1 LDILLTSKTH
11 AYHIQIDIPKANYA
25 SSITSIGSSGSK
37 KRGKL
42 IPAAAASSGSA
53 TLPKSLLSAP
63 VAVQRPTTKS
73 VQRTS
78 RANKVL
84 ATLWLLS
91 ASAFRRLDRM
101 EESLRAIE
109 EAEYIDASNPDV
121 WYNVSLQEF
130 CLVPFTVY

>member
-1 LDILLTSKTH
+1 M
-11 AYHIQIDIPKANYA
+11 
-25 SSITSIGSSGSK
+25 
-37 KRGKL
+37 
-42 IPAAAASSGSA
+42 
-53 TLPKSLLSAP
+53 PKSLLSAP

>member
-1 LDILLTSKTH
+1 M
-11 AYHIQIDIPKANYA
+11 
-25 SSITSIGSSGSK
+25 
-37 KRGKL
+37 

-101 EESLRAIE
+101 EEALRAIE
-109 EAEYIDASNPDV
+109 EAENIDASNPDV
-121 WYNVSLQEF
+121 WYNVSFFAF
-130 CLVPFTVY
+130 CSLCFILGIEYIF